1 MKVQLYIDP
10 ENRLSRV
17 PYQVPNNIHYVRYQ
31 DYLDAQSQPDALT
44 AYLYAA
50 ELAKDDIKKL
60 KAEVQRLNKPAV
72 IGGYNISEY
81 IRMANSETLEFDN
94 GDIFADMTLPERI
107 KYIVESHARLKAEVE
122 RLKADN
128 EQLQNRCDFLEGKQ

>member
-1 MKVQLYIDP
+1 MKLQLFIDP
-10 ENRLSRV
+10 ENKLSRV

-31 DYLDAQSQPDALT
+31 DYLDAQTQPDALT

-60 KAEVQRLNKPAV
+60 KAEV
-72 IGGYNISEY
+72 
-81 IRMANSETLEFDN
+81 
-94 GDIFADMTLPERI
+94 
-107 KYIVESHARLKAEVE
+107 E

-128 EQLQNRCDFLEGKQ
+128 EQLQNRCDFLEGNEPEA

>member
-10 ENRLSRV
+10 ENKLSRV

-31 DYLDAQSQPDALT
+31 DFLDAQTQPDALT

-60 KAEVQRLNKPAV
+60 KAEVKRLT
-72 IGGYNISEY
+72 E
-81 IRMANSETLEFDN
+81 
-94 GDIFADMTLPERI
+94 
-107 KYIVESHARLKAEVE
+107 
-122 RLKADN
+122 DN
-128 EQLQNRCDFLEGKQ
+128 EQLQNRCDYLEGRGNEPKA

>member
-10 ENRLSRV
+10 ECKLSKV

-31 DYLDAQSQPDALT
+31 DFLDAQTQPDALT

-60 KAEVQRLNKPAV
+60 KAEVKRLT
-72 IGGYNISEY
+72 E
-81 IRMANSETLEFDN
+81 
-94 GDIFADMTLPERI
+94 
-107 KYIVESHARLKAEVE
+107 
-122 RLKADN
+122 DN
-128 EQLQNRCDFLEGKQ
+128 EQLQNRCDFLEGRGHEPKA

>member
-10 ENRLSRV
+10 ENKLSKV

-31 DYLDAQSQPDALT
+31 DFLDAQTQPDALT

-60 KAEVQRLNKPAV
+60 KAEVKRLT
-72 IGGYNISEY
+72 E
-81 IRMANSETLEFDN
+81 
-94 GDIFADMTLPERI
+94 
-107 KYIVESHARLKAEVE
+107 
-122 RLKADN
+122 DN
-128 EQLQNRCDFLEGKQ
+128 EQLQNRCDYLEGRGHEPKA

>member
-10 ENRLSRV
+10 SNQLSKV

-31 DYLDAQSQPDALT
+31 DYLDAQTQPDALT

-60 KAEVQRLNKPAV
+60 KAEV
-72 IGGYNISEY
+72 
-81 IRMANSETLEFDN
+81 
-94 GDIFADMTLPERI
+94 
-107 KYIVESHARLKAEVE
+107 E
-122 RLKADN
+122 RLTKLLNEKA
-128 EQLQNRCDFLEGKQ
+128 

>member
-10 ENRLSRV
+10 ENKLSKV

-31 DYLDAQSQPDALT
+31 DFLDAQTQPDALT

-60 KAEVQRLNKPAV
+60 KAEVKRLT
-72 IGGYNISEY
+72 E
-81 IRMANSETLEFDN
+81 
-94 GDIFADMTLPERI
+94 
-107 KYIVESHARLKAEVE
+107 
-122 RLKADN
+122 DN
-128 EQLQNRCDFLEGKQ
+128 EQLQNRCDFLEGKGL